1 MNLKHIAFI
10 IIFSTFTFA
19 QNAKSNLL
27 KVEYNE
33 YRIYTPKIINID
45 LGKLIVSN
53 EYSYYSSTMIK
64 KERKDDL
71 KDDESIGINN
81 IEDKLSEIIINRKE
95 NILTERV
102 EENMFLKKK
111 YAVSENLPKM
121 VWKLTN
127 ESKNIKN
134 YACKKATTIFRGRT
148 YEVWYTE
155 KIPISI
161 GPWKFNGLPGL
172 ILSVQDKEGI
182 YKWEVKSISYPYT
195 KNKEDINTLIKEN
208 TKFKKISFKDFD
220 KARVDAIKSKIQTF
234 KARNSDRNGM
244 NASFEYST
252 EQEKEPINEWRTQ
265 KDFN

>member
-1 MNLKHIAFI
+1 MNFKYIILLIAF
-10 IIFSTFTFA
+10 SNLTFA
-19 QNAKSNLL
+19 QNSKNSLL

-53 EYSYYSSTMIK
+53 EYSYYSSTIIK
-64 KERKDDL
+64 KERKEDL

-95 NILTERV
+95 NIITERL

-111 YAVSENLPKM
+111 YAVSENLPKII
-121 VWKLTN
+121 WKLTN
-127 ESKNIKN
+127 ESKKIKN
-134 YACKKATTIFRGRT
+134 YTCKKATTIFRGRT

-182 YKWEVKSISYPYT
+182 YKWEVKSISYPYVDA
-195 KNKEDINTLIKEN
+195 KVNINLLIKEN

-220 KARVDAIKSKIQTF
+220 KNRVDAIKSKIQTI
-234 KARNSDRNGM
+234 KARNSDRNGL

-252 EQEKEPINEWRTQ
+252 EQEKEPINEWRSQ
-265 KDFN
+265 KEFS

>member
-1 MNLKHIAFI
+1 MHLKYMILFF
-10 IIFSTFTFA
+10 IFSTFTFA
-19 QNAKSNLL
+19 QNTKSSLL

-33 YRIYTPKIINID
+33 YRSYTPKIINID

-53 EYSYYSSTMIK
+53 EYSYYSSTIIK
-64 KERKDDL
+64 KERKEDL

-95 NILTERV
+95 NILIERI
-102 EENMFLKKK
+102 EENIFLKKK
-111 YAVSENLPKM
+111 YAVSESLPKM
-121 VWKLTN
+121 TWKLTN
-127 ESKNIKN
+127 ETKKIKN
-134 YACKKATTIFRGRT
+134 YTCKKATTIFRGRS

-182 YKWEVKSISYPYT
+182 YKWEVKSISYPYVNT
-195 KNKEDINTLIKEN
+195 KLDINSLIKEN

-220 KARVDAIKSKIQTF
+220 KTRIDAIKSKIQTI
-234 KARNSDRNGM
+234 KARNSDRSGM
-244 NASFEYST
+244 NATFEYNT
-252 EQEKEPINEWRTQ
+252 EQEKEPINEWRSQ
-265 KDFN
+265 KEFS